1 MYSVLGTAALIDVGL
16 QVLGFG
22 ISSVLKTEKFYDM
35 FGSITFIAIA
45 IASLFTSGSA
55 LTAKQ
60 LVLSALV
67 MLWALRLGTFLVVRV
82 FKTGGD
88 KRFDGVK
95 VNPLKFSV
103 YWTIQAIWIYATLL
117 PFLFV
122 MNATLSPSDPFVW
135 VDSIGLFVYA
145 AGLAIEWIAD
155 IQKFK
160 FKMDETNEGKFITT
174 GLWKYSRHPNYFGEM
189 MLWWGIWMICV
200 PDLRGAQHLAALSP
214 ITVTALISFLSGI
227 PPLERAA
234 EHKWGNQPD
243 YAEWKERVPV
253 LIPFVH
259 TRGLEYKRKNI
270 QMGGPTEGEEAQAG
284 ASTPPDLEEP
294 FV

>member
-45 IASLFTSGSA
+45 IASLITSGSA

-103 YWTIQAIWIYATLL
+103 YWA
-117 PFLFV
+117 
-122 MNATLSPSDPFVW
+122 
-135 VDSIGLFVYA
+135 
-145 AGLAIEWIAD
+145 
-155 IQKFK
+155 
-160 FKMDETNEGKFITT
+160 
-174 GLWKYSRHPNYFGEM
+174 R
-189 MLWWGIWMICV
+189 
-200 PDLRGAQHLAALSP
+200 
-214 ITVTALISFLSGI
+214 
-227 PPLERAA
+227 
-234 EHKWGNQPD
+234 
-243 YAEWKERVPV
+243 
-253 LIPFVH
+253 
-259 TRGLEYKRKNI
+259 
-270 QMGGPTEGEEAQAG
+270 
-284 ASTPPDLEEP
+284 
-294 FV
+294 